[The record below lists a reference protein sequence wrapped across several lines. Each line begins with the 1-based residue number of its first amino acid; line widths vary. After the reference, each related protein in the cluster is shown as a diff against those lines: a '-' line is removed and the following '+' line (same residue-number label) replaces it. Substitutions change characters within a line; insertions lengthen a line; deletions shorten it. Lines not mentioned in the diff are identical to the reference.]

1 MTVNTGLRV
10 HTSFSEVEKVMHL
23 FSGFIDEMFVNS
35 VKTNEIYGV
44 IRVSL

>member
-1 MTVNTGLRV
+1 MTVNTSLRV
-10 HTSFSEVEKVMHL
+10 HTFSEVEKVTHL
-23 FSGFIDEMFVNS
+23 FSGFIDEVFVSS